1 MGEKERGLRPVRG
14 GAWQPWSLAGGVEG
28 SDPVMSSP
36 RENLEGVGV
45 GRGENVSPFHSFFS
59 SDGKSDTGLM

>member
-1 MGEKERGLRPVRG
+1 MGEKERGLRPVRR

-36 RENLEGVGV
+36 RENLEGVRV
-45 GRGENVSPFHSFFS
+45 GCGENVSSFHSFFS
-59 SDGKSDTGLM
+59 SDGKSDTGRM